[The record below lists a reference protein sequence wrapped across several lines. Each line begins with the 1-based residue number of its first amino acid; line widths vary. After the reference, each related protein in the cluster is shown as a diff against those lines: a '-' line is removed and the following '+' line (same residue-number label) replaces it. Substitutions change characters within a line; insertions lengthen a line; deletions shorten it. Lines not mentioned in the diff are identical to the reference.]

1 MIYLPNSSR
10 YPLKD
15 YRKGKKKKTYKVI
28 HKKPKK
34 KKTRRKET
42 LKVTLPTSKKKDW
55 QERLTVIL
63 FDSSF

>member
-34 KKTRRKET
+34 KKN
-42 LKVTLPTSKKKDW
+42 KKKRNTESDLANI
-55 QERLTVIL
+55 EEEGLTRKIDCNPL
-63 FDSSF
+63 R

>member
-42 LKVTLPTSKKKDW
+42 LKVTLPTSKKKD
-55 QERLTVIL
+55 
-63 FDSSF
+63 